1 MNTQNSKYYKYDEN
15 PVFEMD
21 FDEYK
26 EMVLRKLKT
35 TILEP
40 FGFCLFYLEGFR
52 IECYFMN
59 SLQDFNEIEWKIFEY
74 CSLFEANTKIMT
86 HFINKYDLID
96 YLKRTETGK

>member
-1 MNTQNSKYYKYDEN
+1 MNTQDSKYYKYDET

-26 EMVLRKLKT
+26 EMVLCKLKT

-59 SLQDFNEIEWKIFEY
+59 SLRDFNEIEWKIFEY
-74 CSLFEANTKIMT
+74 CSLFETNTKIMT